1 VLPDLNFLLAI
12 PSKGT
17 LHVGIRRAVAQQQ
30 SAGSVHMIEIIQA
43 IFYWILHAMLWG
55 SELIAAAL
63 LLAWLY
69 YVIVLEPRIRR
80 KKQQAAGS
88 KSAEQSADGRHSDN

>member
-1 VLPDLNFLLAI
+1 
-12 PSKGT
+12 
-17 LHVGIRRAVAQQQ
+17 
-30 SAGSVHMIEIIQA
+30 MIEIIQA
-43 IFYWILHAMLWG
+43 TLYWILHAMLWG

-80 KKQQAAGS
+80 KKQTMQTARS
-88 KSAEQSADGRHSDN
+88 EPTERSADGRHSDS

>member
-17 LHVGIRRAVAQQQ
+17 LHVGIRRAVARQQ

-43 IFYWILHAMLWG
+43 ILYWILHAMLWG

-88 KSAEQSADGRHSDN
+88 KSAERSADGRHSDN